1 MFLSFFYLLR
11 ARGLNA
17 SLNEWLTLMEALDK
31 GLCRASL
38 MDFYHLCRSILVK
51 SEADYDKLDLAFAE
65 YFEGIVTPEDI
76 PEEFW
81 NWLNKDVKTRDINDK
96 TMLDEFLLELEELQ
110 KRLRE
115 RIAEQKEKHDG
126 GNYWIGTGG
135 TSTMGHSGYHQRG
148 IRVGGYSRH
157 RNAVQVAGERNFK
170 DFRQDN
176 ILNIRQFQMAFRK
189 LRQYSS
195 RLDGAKTELDIEG
208 TIDETCENAGHLK
221 LVWQRPRKN
230 TVKLLLL
237 FDSDG
242 SMLPYSRLC
251 NRLFQAVSRSNHFK
265 DLKIYYFHNCI
276 YEHLYTT
283 PQCRRG
289 EWIDT
294 EWVLNN
300 LGSEYKVIFIG
311 DATMAPSELMSKGG
325 NCYVGLYNEI
335 PGIEWLGRFRSR
347 YPKSIWLNPIPER
360 DWEWTYGSWTLMKV
374 KDLFP
379 MYELTIDGL
388 EAGIKKLLVSR

>member
-11 ARGLNA
+11 ARGLNV

-31 GLCRASL
+31 GLCKASL
-38 MDFYHLCRSILVK
+38 MEFYHLCRSILVK

-81 NWLNKDVKTRDINDK
+81 NWLNQDVRTRDINDK

-115 RIAEQKEKHDG
+115 RIAEQKERHDG

-148 IRVGGYSRH
+148 IRVGGGGRH

-176 ILNIRQFQMAFRK
+176 ILDIRQFQMAFRK

-221 LVWQRPRKN
+221 LVWERPRKN

-242 SMLPYSRLC
+242 SMMPYSRLC
-251 NRLFQAVSRSNHFK
+251 SRLFQAVSKSNHFK
-265 DLKIYYFHNCI
+265 DLKVYYFHNCI

-283 PQCRRG
+283 PHCRRG
-289 EWIDT
+289 EWVET
-294 EWVLNN
+294 EWVLKN
-300 LGSEYKVIFIG
+300 LNSEYKVIFIG
-311 DATMAPSELMSKGG
+311 DATMAPSELLSKGG
-325 NCYVGLYNEI
+325 NCFVGLYNEI
-335 PGIEWLGRFRSR
+335 PGIEWLTRFKNKYS
-347 YPKSIWLNPIPER
+347 KSIWLNPIPER
-360 DWEWTYGSWTLMKV
+360 EWEWTYGSRTLLMV
-374 KDLFP
+374 KELFP
-379 MYELTIDGL
+379 MYELTVDGL